1 MQRFFRS
8 IWGNDR
14 YIQNVFWFAL
24 PLVLSIPLYQRYSV
38 QASLLITLSTCVYLY
53 WLVFGHA
60 YFALPHLI
68 GPNKKR
74 LLYLIRLLV
83 IILIGVVI
91 HSVFSIKLYH
101 IIGEKEYSFLARPW
115 SFIIWTTIE
124 CFFVIMIS
132 STVQFSFAY
141 FRLQAKQQ
149 QVENQRLEAELK
161 YLKLQINPHF
171 LFNTL
176 NNLLLL
182 TNKQSAQASEV
193 VEKLAYMMRY
203 LLEKDRKEM
212 VPLSTEIE
220 FLNAYIDLERIRV
233 KDVDISFDIEGDM
246 LQHSIPPALL
256 ITLVE
261 NAFKHGIRKT
271 VPNNFVHIE
280 LKTCQEKLV
289 FWVSNMLHGQ
299 AKSENK
305 EKGIGLENLS
315 KRLQLLFPDQH
326 QLQVGPNNDHVFEAK
341 LTIQV

>member
-14 YIQNVFWFAL
+14 YIQNAFWFAL
-24 PLVLSIPLYQRYSV
+24 PIVLSIPLYQRYSV

-60 YFALPHLI
+60 YFALPHLM
-68 GPNKKR
+68 GADKKR
-74 LLYLIRLLV
+74 LVYLLRLLA
-83 IILIGVVI
+83 IIIVGVFI
-91 HSVFSIKLYH
+91 HGVFSIKLYH

-141 FRLQAKQQ
+141 FRLQAQQ
-149 QVENQRLEAELK
+149 QQMENQRLEAELK
-161 YLKLQINPHF
+161 YLKLQVNPHF

-182 TNKQSAQASEV
+182 TNKRSPQASAV

-203 LLEKDRKEM
+203 LLEKDRKEK
-212 VPLSTEIE
+212 VPLTTEIE

-246 LQHSIPPALL
+246 LRHNIPPALL

-280 LKTCQEKLV
+280 LKTYQEKLV

-299 AKSENK
+299 TTGKNDK
-305 EKGIGLENLS
+305 KGIGLQNLR